1 MRGHVLTTTGKRLE
15 DLGIPD
21 FIDIV
26 YSYSINSPENRT
38 QFRSGMM
45 AYYFDYKE
53 NEVEGAEDM
62 TFEGFQKSSLSMIDE
77 LDAFQLG

>member
-15 DLGIPD
+15 DVGIPD

-26 YSYSINSPENRT
+26 YAYSINSPDKRT
-38 QFRSGMM
+38 DFRSAMLG
-45 AYYFDYKE
+45 YLFDFKE
-53 NEVEGAEDM
+53 EAVESAEEM
-62 TFEGFQKSSLSMIDE
+62 TFDGFQRQSLSMIDE